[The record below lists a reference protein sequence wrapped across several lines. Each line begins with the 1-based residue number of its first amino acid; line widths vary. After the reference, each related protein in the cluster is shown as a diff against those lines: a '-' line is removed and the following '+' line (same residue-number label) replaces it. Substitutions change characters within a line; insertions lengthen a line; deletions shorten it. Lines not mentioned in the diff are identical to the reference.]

1 MAVGV
6 TVTVAVTGFAE
17 LFVAEK
23 EAVFP
28 VPLTARPIVG
38 SEFVHENV
46 VPGVVLVKTPAAI
59 VAPLQTVMFAG
70 TTTTGIGSTVMEYET
85 GVPGQPLEEG
95 VTVTVEVTEL
105 EVLFVPV
112 NDGVF
117 PAPLAARPIVVLEF
131 VHVKVVP
138 GVVLVKLYAAIVTPL
153 QTVTFAG
160 TATTGVGFI
169 VIV

>member
-17 LFVAEK
+17 LFVPEK

-28 VPLTARPIVG
+28 VPLTERPIVG

-85 GVPGQPLEEG
+85 GVP
-95 VTVTVEVTEL
+95 
-105 EVLFVPV
+105 
-112 NDGVF
+112 
-117 PAPLAARPIVVLEF
+117 
-131 VHVKVVP
+131 
-138 GVVLVKLYAAIVTPL
+138 
-153 QTVTFAG
+153 
-160 TATTGVGFI
+160 
-169 VIV
+169 